1 MFTNCK
7 LLFVLNLKRV
17 VTDNTEDIFITM
29 GKHDQLCTSE
39 CKHGGSDKGDMIRCC
54 LCANWFH
61 EDCLDLKK
69 HDREGVWSCP
79 SCHQLSK
86 HMEELV
92 STFDS
97 LKSMMTVFIQISDKT
112 HSEGNRL

>member
-39 CKHGGSDKGDMIRCC
+39 CKQC
-54 LCANWFH
+54 
-61 EDCLDLKK
+61 K
-69 HDREGVWSCP
+69 HDREGVWPYP
-79 SCHQLSK
+79 SC
-86 HMEELV
+86 
-92 STFDS
+92 
-97 LKSMMTVFIQISDKT
+97 
-112 HSEGNRL
+112 R